1 MAKAE
6 KQPENAK
13 QPGKPYYLSEDA
25 DEDTVAPEGTEEKDD
40 DANEVELGSIQTNPG
55 INYSEYKATGKGL
68 LSSARVT
75 PDGRIVISLRLKQA
89 LPDLPKDYANPVEE
103 TGIDTSHEPHIPPLN
118 IVIMIVGSRGDVQPY
133 VALAQGLMKAG
144 HRVRIATHATFEDF
158 VRDAGV
164 EFFCAGG
171 DPQELMSYMVRNPG
185 LIPGFQSLTNGDI
198 GKKRKMCAEMLDG
211 FYASLTAPDTKTRK
225 PFVADA
231 IIANPPSFAHIHV
244 AEALGLP
251 LLMSFTMP
259 WSATGAFPHPLVNVS
274 TSNAEKALT
283 NVLSFAL
290 AELLTW
296 QGLGDVI
303 NTFRSKALGLPPLSI
318 RSGAGVLDR
327 LKIPYT
333 YCISPGLIPKPDDW
347 TNYIDLAGFYFLDLA
362 KGYQPAEDLQK
373 FLDAGDPPMYIGFG
387 SVPVENPA
395 KLTNLIFEATK
406 QAGVRALL
414 SAGWGG
420 LGSGPPPD
428 HIFIL
433 GNVPHDWLFS
443 RCSIVCH
450 HGGAGTAAA
459 GLRAGRPTI
468 VVPWFGDQLFWGQMI
483 ERQGAGPV
491 PLPGRELSVD
501 KLRDAI
507 EFCKS
512 EGVKEAAEEMGR
524 QIHSEDGVEN
534 GVESF
539 HRHLPLLNMR
549 CDLDPSRVAV
559 WWSNDYCLRMSSF
572 AAQVLA
578 DSKQL
583 DIKKLELHRPRE
595 YSTRKTAKDPITG
608 GATAIFWTVTHYY
621 AGIAQI
627 FYSPVKGIINTVSAI
642 PKGIMNIIENVHEG
656 FQNLPRLYGS
666 EIRQPGRVT
675 DFESGLKEGAK
686 SLFFGYYDAIT
697 GLVKE
702 PVKGAEQEGFLGF
715 IKGSGRS
722 YANATLRPAA
732 GIVGMIAHPMA
743 GAWAQVQ
750 TSIGKRTDSSRIRT
764 RQQEGQTAVK
774 ESKDSE
780 RRAVLARF
788 AELKKDTETRRR
800 ALLEEGEKMLKD
812 GGLGVEG
819 APSADT
825 EEQTSDEGTQVSAP
839 DKSLDKPTLNK
850 PALPPRPQTSN
861 PAEADEQFDRDTE
874 IAKQISLAEQR
885 GYERGLAQAKQN
897 G

>member
-1 MAKAE
+1 MAKKDE
-6 KQPENAK
+6 KKPQADR
-13 QPGKPYYLSEDA
+13 PYYMAEDA
-25 DEDTVAPEGTEEKDD
+25 DEDNVVPSGTDGGKEKDD
-40 DANEVELGSIQTNPG
+40 DVQEVELGSIRTNPG
-55 INYSEYKATGKGL
+55 INYAEYQATGKGL

-75 PDGRIVISLRLKQA
+75 PDGRIVISLHLNQA
-89 LPDLPKDYANPVEE
+89 LPDLPKDYANPVAEAS
-103 TGIDTSHEPHIPPLN
+103 IDTSASPHVPALS

-133 VALAQGLMKAG
+133 VALALGLMAEG
-144 HRVRIATHATFEDF
+144 HRVRIATHGTFEGL

-164 EFFCAGG
+164 EFFNSGG
-171 DPQELMSYMVRNPG
+171 DPAELMSYMVRNPG

-198 GKKRKMCAEMLDG
+198 GKKRRMCAEMLDG
-211 FYASLTAPDTKTRK
+211 FYASLTAPDAKTRR

-231 IIANPPSFAHIHV
+231 IIANPPSFAHVHV

-259 WSATGAFPHPLVNVS
+259 WSPTGAFPHPLVNIS
-274 TSNAEKALT
+274 TSNAEKQLT

-303 NTFRSKALGLPPLSI
+303 NKFRSSALGLPPLSI

-333 YCISPGLIPKPDDW
+333 YCISPGLIPKPHDW

-362 KGYQPAEDLQK
+362 KGYVPEEGLRK
-373 FLDAGDPPMYIGFG
+373 FLEEGEPPIYIGFG
-387 SVPVENPA
+387 SVPVEDPTG
-395 KLTNLIFEATK
+395 LTNLIFEATK
-406 QAGVRALL
+406 QAGVRALV

-420 LGSGPPPD
+420 LGSGPLPS

-483 ERQGAGPV
+483 ERQGAGPA
-491 PLPGRELSVD
+491 PIPGRELSVE
-501 KLRDAI
+501 KLRVAI

-512 EGVKEAAEEMGR
+512 DGVRAAAEEVGE
-524 QIHSEDGVEN
+524 QIRSEDGVHN

-549 CDLDPSRVAV
+549 CDLVPSRVAV
-559 WWSNDYCLRMSSF
+559 WWSDEYCLRMSAF
-572 AAQVLA
+572 AAQVLTDA
-578 DSKQL
+578 KQVE
-583 DIKKLELHRPRE
+583 IRKLELHRPKE
-595 YSTRKTAKDPITG
+595 YSTRKVAKDPITG

-621 AGIAQI
+621 GSIAQI
-627 FYSPVKGIINTVSAI
+627 FYSPVKGIINTYTAI
-642 PKGIMNIIENVHEG
+642 PKGIMNIISNVHEG
-656 FQNLPRLYGS
+656 FQNLPTLYGS
-666 EIRQPGRVT
+666 EVRKPGKITDIR
-675 DFESGLKEGAK
+675 SGVEEGAK
-686 SLFFGYYDAIT
+686 SLFYGYYDAIT

-702 PVKGAEQEGFLGF
+702 PVKGAEKEGFLGF
-715 IKGSGRS
+715 LKGSGRS

-732 GIVGMIAHPMA
+732 GILGMIAHPMA
-743 GAWAQVQ
+743 GAWASMQ
-750 TSIGKRTDSSRIRT
+750 TTMGKRTDTSRIRT
-764 RQQEGQTAVK
+764 RQQEGQAAVK
-774 ESKDSE
+774 ESREEE

-812 GGLGVEG
+812 GGLGVDGQPLQDEQDGTGKQAEG
-819 APSADT
+819 GSQPPK
-825 EEQTSDEGTQVSAP
+825 SDEN
-839 DKSLDKPTLNK
+839 KPIQK

-885 GYERGLAQAKQN
+885 GYERGLALAQQKS
-897 G
+897 